1 MKIAVIGTGVW
12 GKGFGNAI
20 LRNGHEVVWVSRNEK
35 KLPDQD
41 FELLFVAV
49 PCQVL
54 RGRLEGLEIP
64 RPIPVISLIKGIEI
78 STGLRVTQIVQDV
91 LPGFPVGAVSG
102 PGLAGEVSA
111 GLPTVLVVACDG
123 KALTERVQKVIH
135 SKKLRTY
142 RSNDLPGV
150 EYGGALKN
158 IFAIASGVC
167 TGLKMGENA
176 MAGLTTRALA
186 EMVRIA
192 VAGGAK
198 METMVGLSGLGDLM
212 LTAYSPSSRNQ
223 RVGEALAQGRMLPEI
238 LTHLGGVAEGVYTTE
253 AVYKFTIENKIKAP
267 IVEQTYQVLFEGKR
281 PVDAMHDLLTRDAYE
296 E

>member
-12 GKGFGNAI
+12 GRGFGNA
-20 LRNGHEVVWVSRNEK
+20 LQRNGHEVAWVSRRENE
-35 KLPDQD
+35 LPGRD
-41 FELLFVAV
+41 FELIFVAV

-54 RGRLEGLEIP
+54 RGRLKELNLSADV
-64 RPIPVISLIKGIEI
+64 PVVSLIKGIEI
-78 STGLRVTQIVQDV
+78 STGLRVTQIVQEV
-91 LPGFPVGAVSG
+91 IPGCPVGAVSG

-111 GLPTVLVVACDG
+111 GLPTVLVVACNG
-123 KALTERVQKVIH
+123 SSLTGVVQKAIH

-176 MAGLTTRALA
+176 MAGLTTRALP
-186 EMVRIA
+186 EMVRVA
-192 VAGGAK
+192 VAGGAR
-198 METMVGLSGLGDLM
+198 METMFGLSGLGDLM
-212 LTAYSPSSRNQ
+212 LTAYSTSSRNH
-223 RVGEALAQGRMLPEI
+223 RVGEALAHGKALPEI
-238 LTHLGGVAEGVYTTE
+238 LRDLGGVAEGVFTTE
-253 AVYKFTIENKIKAP
+253 AVYKFTVEKKIKAP
-267 IVEQTYQVLFEGKR
+267 IVEQTYQVLFEGKK
-281 PVDAMHDLLTRDAYE
+281 PLDAMNDLLTRDAYE